1 MNTLGILDKSKMY
14 PNILSGGQRQRVAI
28 ARALSNDANIILSDE
43 PTGALDSKTSQEIM
57 KLFHQINEMGKTII
71 IVTHDKMIAD
81 NCTRVI
87 NIIDGEL
94 KKQDILP

>member
-1 MNTLGILDKSKMY
+1 MY

-94 KKQDILP
+94 KKQDIMP